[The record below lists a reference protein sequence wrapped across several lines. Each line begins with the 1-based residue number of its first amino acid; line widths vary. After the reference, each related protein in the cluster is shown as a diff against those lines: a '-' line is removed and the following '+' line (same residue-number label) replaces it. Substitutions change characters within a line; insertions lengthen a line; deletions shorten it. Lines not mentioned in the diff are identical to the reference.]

1 VDAVHVAAELSEVLD
16 WIQRGVKI
24 GAISD
29 ISAWPPRQIQL
40 LANRHGFLFA
50 PDGTPYQPP
59 EGQRTRSR

>member
-1 VDAVHVAAELSEVLD
+1 VDAVHVAAEPSEVLD

-24 GAISD
+24 RVISD

-40 LANRHGFLFA
+40 LATRHGFLFA

-59 EGQRTRSR
+59 GKVRPDKR